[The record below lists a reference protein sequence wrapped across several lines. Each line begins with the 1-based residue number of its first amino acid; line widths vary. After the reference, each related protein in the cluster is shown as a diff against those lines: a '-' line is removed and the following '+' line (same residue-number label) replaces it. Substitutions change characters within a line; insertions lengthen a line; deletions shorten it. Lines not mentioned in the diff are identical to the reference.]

1 MTWAPPLSQRRL
13 CIRAVCKEQKK
24 EGQHDRQ
31 CARIQMMCRD
41 DLDFCPC
48 EEGHNVQ
55 KEKRKSSMSLGKGT
69 HLDLDAACRAQV
81 QLCG

>member
-1 MTWAPPLSQRRL
+1 
-13 CIRAVCKEQKK
+13 
-24 EGQHDRQ
+24 
-31 CARIQMMCRD
+31 MMCRD